1 MNVQEI
7 ISSGV
12 LDLYAAGMA
21 SEAEK
26 QQVEAWR
33 LQYPEVA
40 AELQAIELALE
51 NYAQSNAVAPAP
63 AIKEKL
69 FEKINACDA
78 VAPGAVIDINTR
90 RTKEPAFDIRK
101 WALAASVVLL
111 MGSVVLNV
119 SFYNKSETA
128 EAKLADTEQ
137 QLAVAS
143 SRAEELKQ
151 DIDVVQ
157 NKYSRPVSLTGQPQ
171 MPDATAK
178 IYWMTNTGDVM
189 VDASN
194 LPDIPAGKQYQFW
207 AIVDGK
213 PVDGGLIITNDKG
226 KKFRMQKMKSFG
238 RAEAFAISLEK
249 EGGNPTPTEVVS
261 VGAVT
266 KI

>member
-7 ISSGV
+7 ISSGL

-33 LQYPEVA
+33 LQYPEVD
-40 AELQAIELALE
+40 AELNAIELALE
-51 NYAQSNAVAPAP
+51 KYAQANAVVPATV
-63 AIKEKL
+63 IKEKL
-69 FEKINACDA
+69 FEKINTSDA
-78 VAPGAVIDINTR
+78 VTPGAVIDINTK
-90 RTKEPAFDIRK
+90 RTKEPVFDIWK

-119 SFYNKSETA
+119 SFYNKSEMA
-128 EAKLADTEQ
+128 EAKLAETEQ
-137 QLAVAS
+137 QLAVADS
-143 SRAEELKQ
+143 SAQEYEH
-151 DIDVVQ
+151 DI
-157 NKYSRPVSLTGQPQ
+157 RRVSLTGQPQ
-171 MPDATAK
+171 TPNAVAK
-178 IYWMTNTGDVM
+178 IYWMTNSGDVM

-226 KKFRMQKMKSFG
+226 QKLHMQKMKSFG